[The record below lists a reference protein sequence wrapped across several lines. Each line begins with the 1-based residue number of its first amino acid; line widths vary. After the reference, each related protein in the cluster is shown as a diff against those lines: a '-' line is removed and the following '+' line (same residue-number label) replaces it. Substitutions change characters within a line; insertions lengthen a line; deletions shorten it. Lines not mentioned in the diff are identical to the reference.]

1 MGTLSSG
8 VGTPTVSA
16 PFSLYKETHMPTKL
30 QFKAFFARK
39 AGRFTIQDQ
48 TGASAVFQG
57 QVLKRI
63 KALSGQRAYQNTS
76 WISGQSPIPYSKET
90 QTGKLYLH
98 TKAVVNPEGMF
109 SLKGIGR
116 AYHISSSPNDPTKV
130 IAIDGI
136 QTRTFIM
143 LHPDNMWAG
152 SAGCIVT
159 SWVNSPTTKK
169 QTQALFAFLD
179 SLHKQGINYIELEVL

>member
-1 MGTLSSG
+1 MTTQLI
-8 VGTPTVSA
+8 
-16 PFSLYKETHMPTKL
+16 
-30 QFKAFFARK
+30 FKAFFARK

-48 TGASAVFQG
+48 HGASAVFNG

-76 WISGQSPIPYSKET
+76 WLSGQSPIPYSRET

-98 TKAVVNPEGMF
+98 TKAVVNPEGTF

-130 IAIDGI
+130 VSLDGI
-136 QTRTFIM
+136 ATRTFVM
-143 LHPDNMWAG
+143 LHPDNMYQG

-159 SWVNSPTTKK
+159 SWINNPTTKK

-179 SLHKQGINYIELEVL
+179 SLNKQGILFIELEVL

>member
-1 MGTLSSG
+1 
-8 VGTPTVSA
+8 
-16 PFSLYKETHMPTKL
+16 MPTQL

-39 AGRFTIQDQ
+39 AGHFTIQDQ
-48 TGASAVFQG
+48 HGASAIFNG

-63 KALSGQRAYQNTS
+63 KALSGQRAYQTTS
-76 WISGQSPIPYSKET
+76 WTSNQSPIPYSKET

-98 TKAVVNPEGMF
+98 TKAIVNPEGTF

-116 AYHISSSPNDPTKV
+116 AYHISSSPNDPTKIISLNGV
-130 IAIDGI
+130 

-143 LHPDNMWAG
+143 LHPDNMYEG

-169 QTQALFAFLD
+169 QTQSLFAFLD
-179 SLHKQGINYIELEVL
+179 NLNKQGIKYIELEVL

>member
-1 MGTLSSG
+1 
-8 VGTPTVSA
+8 
-16 PFSLYKETHMPTKL
+16 
-30 QFKAFFARK
+30 
-39 AGRFTIQDQ
+39 
-48 TGASAVFQG
+48 
-57 QVLKRI
+57 
-63 KALSGQRAYQNTS
+63 
-76 WISGQSPIPYSKET
+76 
-90 QTGKLYLH
+90 
-98 TKAVVNPEGMF
+98 MF

-179 SLHKQGINYIELEVL
+179 SLNKQGIPYIELEVL